1 MRLKSEEQIL
11 DIEVRMKI
19 IEEINS
25 PENRRRKDE
34 SFKRY
39 LCYKDETYLYVLKK
53 LALQFSEQT
62 LLEMQYAISNI
73 AFVRKIIDKLARVY
87 SYGIDRV
94 VEDETTQEAIDAL
107 EKELEVDSIFKKTNR
122 FLKLTKNCV
131 QYIIPTES
139 LDPKFEDKKQITP
152 KVLLPHFYDV
162 VEHYQNRE
170 APMAYVLSDYKPYDG
185 PEYSVNPARAGRP
198 FGESI
203 PRYQGDQ
210 IDQLIADTPSDAE
223 NQKGKYV
230 FWTNKYHFTCNSKGE
245 IISEDI
251 VNPIQMM
258 PFVNYAEDQDN
269 QFWAIGGRDLTDGAI
284 LTNCLISHIIHIAIT
299 QGYGQ
304 IVMKGKNLPKSL
316 QVGPNKAIVLEYEKD
331 NDPVPEFSFESASPP
346 IEQVQKLIEMYVALM
361 LTTNNLSTSGVSA
374 SLAGSAQ
381 FPSGIAM
388 LIDKAESM
396 EDVKDQQ
403 RIFLDKEPQF
413 WEIVASWHRVLKESG
428 ELVPTLAQFELPQ
441 ELAIQ
446 LKFGEPRSI
455 ESEAERLGNL
465 KLKKELGLIT
475 NLDMIKMEYPDYT
488 DEQAEAKLAEILAEK
503 LERATTFT
511 GGIINESRQNNSNQ
525 EQDDDDSGS
534 GDSQSDESGD
544 EDEDQE

>member
-1 MRLKSEEQIL
+1 MRLQNEEQLL
-11 DIEVRMKI
+11 DPAIRAKI

-39 LCYKDETYLYVLKK
+39 LCYKDQTFLYVLKK
-53 LALQFSEQT
+53 LSLQFSTET
-62 LLEMQYAISNI
+62 LTEMQYALSNI

-94 VEDETTQEAIDAL
+94 VENEQLQETINEL
-107 EKELEVDSIFKKTNR
+107 EKALEVDSLFKKTNR

-131 QYIIPTES
+131 QYIIPTTS
-139 LDPKFEDKKQITP
+139 LDPKFEDKKEITP
-152 KVLLPHFYDV
+152 KVLLPHFYDA
-162 VEHYQNRE
+162 VEHYENRE
-170 APMAYVLSDYKPYDG
+170 KPMAFILSDYKPYDG

-198 FGESI
+198 FVESV

-210 IDQLIADTPSDAE
+210 IDQMIADTPQDGK
-223 NQKGKYV
+223 NQGGNFV
-230 FWTNKYHFTCNSKGE
+230 FWSNKYHFTCNSKGE
-245 IISEDI
+245 IISQDI
-251 VNPIQMM
+251 VNPIQRL

-269 QFWAIGGRDLTDGAI
+269 SFWAIGGNDLTDGAVLVNSI
-284 LTNCLISHIIHIAIT
+284 ITHIVHIAIT

-316 QVGPNKAIVLEYEKD
+316 QVGPNKAILLEYEKD
-331 NDPVPEFSFESASPP
+331 NDPTPEFSFESASPP

-374 SLAGSAQ
+374 SLAGSAA

-403 RIFLDKEPQF
+403 RIFLDKEPEF
-413 WEIVASWHRVLKESG
+413 WEIVASWHRVLKQSG
-428 ELVPTLAQFELPQ
+428 ELVPALAQFELPA
-441 ELAIQ
+441 ELALQ
-446 LKFGEPRSI
+446 LKFGEPKSI
-455 ESEAERLGNL
+455 ETESERLGNL

-475 NLDMIKMEYPDYT
+475 NLDMIKLEYPDYT
-488 DEQAEAKLAEILAEK
+488 DEQAEAKLQEILADK
-503 LERATTFT
+503 LERAQTFT
-511 GGIINESRQNNSNQ
+511 GGIINESKEDVRNPES
-525 EQDDDDSGS
+525 DDEPSRP
-534 GDSQSDESGD
+534 GDSEGDEPGD

>member
-1 MRLKSEEQIL
+1 MRLQNEEQLL
-11 DIEVRMKI
+11 DIEIRAKI

-39 LCYKDETYLYVLKK
+39 LCYKDQTFLYVLKK
-53 LALQFSEQT
+53 LSLQFSTET
-62 LLEMQYAISNI
+62 LTEMQYALSNI

-94 VEDETTQEAIDAL
+94 VENEQLQETINEL
-107 EKELEVDSIFKKTNR
+107 EKALEVDSLFKKTNR

-131 QYIIPTES
+131 QYIIPTTS
-139 LDPKFEDKKQITP
+139 LDPKFEDKKEITP
-152 KVLLPHFYDV
+152 KVLLPHFYDA
-162 VEHYQNRE
+162 VEHHENRE
-170 APMAYVLSDYKPYDG
+170 EPMAFILSDYKPYDG
-185 PEYSVNPARAGRP
+185 PEYSANPARAGRP
-198 FGESI
+198 FGESV

-210 IDQLIADTPSDAE
+210 IDQMIADTPSDGK
-223 NQKGKYV
+223 NQGGNFV
-230 FWTNKYHFTCNSKGE
+230 FWSNKYHFTCNSKGE
-245 IISEDI
+245 IISQDI
-251 VNPIQMM
+251 VNPIQRL

-269 QFWAIGGRDLTDGAI
+269 AFWAIGGNDLTDGAVLVNSI
-284 LTNCLISHIIHIAIT
+284 ITHIVHIAIT

-316 QVGPNKAIVLEYEKD
+316 QVGPNKAILLEYEKD
-331 NDPVPEFSFESASPP
+331 NDPTPEFSFESASPP

-374 SLAGSAQ
+374 SLAGSAA

-403 RIFLDKEPQF
+403 RIFLDKEPEF
-413 WEIVASWHRVLKESG
+413 WEIVASWHRVLKQSG
-428 ELVPTLAQFELPQ
+428 ELVPALAQLDLPA
-441 ELAIQ
+441 ELALQ
-446 LKFGEPRSI
+446 LKFGEPKSI
-455 ESEAERLGNL
+455 ETEQERLGNL

-488 DEQAEAKLAEILAEK
+488 DEQAEAKLQEILADK
-503 LERATTFT
+503 LERAQTFT
-511 GGIINESRQNNSNQ
+511 GGIINESKEDVRNS
-525 EQDDDDSGS
+525 ESDDEPSRP
-534 GDSQSDESGD
+534 GDSEGD
-544 EDEDQE
+544 EPGDQDEDQE